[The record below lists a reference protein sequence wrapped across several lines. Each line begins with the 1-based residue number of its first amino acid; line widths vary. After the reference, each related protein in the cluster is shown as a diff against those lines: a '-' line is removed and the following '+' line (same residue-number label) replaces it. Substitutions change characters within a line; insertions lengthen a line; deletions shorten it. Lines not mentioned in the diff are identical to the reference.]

1 MRRALFLLPIGVA
14 LSACGAVT
22 TAATPTPPPSYRASV
37 LADHPVAYWRLDEET
52 GTVMADASGNGND
65 GAYAGAVTLGQ
76 PGALAHDSDTAAGV
90 GPAGGAASVV
100 STPSLQVN
108 PVTIEIWINKRA
120 DTEYG
125 AYVSKN
131 FAPGAGAG
139 TGWFQ
144 LLNDHHSGR
153 IAFRVTEDN
162 PTLVSSKILGL
173 HTWYYVVATY
183 DGTTAKLYINGKLDG
198 SIAITAIA
206 KQTAD
211 PVYIGRRADG
221 LFTNAVLDEIAIYP
235 TALSSERIA
244 THWQAAS
251 NAP

>member
-1 MRRALFLLPIGVA
+1 M
-14 LSACGAVT
+14 
-22 TAATPTPPPSYRASV
+22 
-37 LADHPVAYWRLDEET
+37 
-52 GTVMADASGNGND
+52 
-65 GAYAGAVTLGQ
+65 
-76 PGALAHDSDTAAGV
+76 
-90 GPAGGAASVV
+90 
-100 STPSLQVN
+100 
-108 PVTIEIWINKRA
+108 
-120 DTEYG
+120 
-125 AYVSKN
+125 
-131 FAPGAGAG
+131 
-139 TGWFQ
+139 
-144 LLNDHHSGR
+144 
-153 IAFRVTEDN
+153 TEDN

-198 SIAITAIA
+198 SIAIAAIA